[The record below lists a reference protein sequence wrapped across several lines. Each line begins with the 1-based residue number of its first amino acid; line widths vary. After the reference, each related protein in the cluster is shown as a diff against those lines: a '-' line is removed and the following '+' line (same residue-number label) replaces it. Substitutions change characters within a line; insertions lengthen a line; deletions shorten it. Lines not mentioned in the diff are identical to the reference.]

1 MNSATV
7 KIYEFSTGIQ
17 AERTSDGWVSRGFT
31 GEYMNKTID
40 PIPVAIQSAIAN
52 REFAVAEGAS
62 SDEPAIIG
70 REVRGGGEVWS
81 AIAVVTRGRD
91 DRGRSASMY
100 RYFFCEG
107 LGNLWKIL
115 AWMEPLRQAG
125 RMPIFNPFETKI
137 VGQPNECPV
146 NNRPEIPIKK
156 ELQYLLINN
165 EAPIIIPS
173 GQPCMASI
181 LNEMAA
187 AKASENGQPVA
198 WAFKAEALEQPRS
211 FQVIQPASAKAEQLL
226 QRAIASTPQY
236 TAPIAGEQEV
246 KSAIK
251 GLISRDKVKLESVQ
265 IIGAAINQIKD
276 SDWEVIFNG
285 QGASQALSQGIY
297 SPQMVRLLTLRAMVI
312 PQTLPKFVDWMQ
324 KRGKQ
329 EDHKQISE
337 DFQLEIS
344 NSSREIPE
352 NTQNLRLKVTQG
364 VKLIIPMLVDQP
376 KLLGGVVWLLSS
388 PSGFWKQ
395 IYSQQV
401 AVDIDHDFKLMSDKV
416 TRSTNVQ
423 FKVIADREWEELS
436 SQLQIYWQYPSH
448 PHQEKY
454 QPLAD
459 LFGELRNFRIAAFFY
474 HVASGEVPKNIFRKI
489 SNRGGLYSKVY
500 EVDIKRQVPL
510 TEVLGVWIQ
519 EFFAIT
525 IPIGEKYMPLWVA
538 LLILLICT
546 SLGFVGGLN
555 WKISSLNQNN
565 NSANNEAEKNIGSST
580 ISVNPS
586 SGSNNDKPSKSSV
599 IYPLIPPQTLESGT
613 GKENFD
619 ETKAVIER
627 IIDQI
632 KQEEDLKN
640 TGIKIDKDTVVNALK
655 VTLAK
660 FSSSGITSSQ
670 LSYAGVI
677 EKEPLPPEELKQSQ
691 EKWVTA
697 IYLYQKTKGLNNG
710 NPVGYLKQNG
720 SVKDILKKD
729 IIKNLE
735 NNAPDGK

>member
-1 MNSATV
+1 MNLATV
-7 KIYEFSTGIQ
+7 TIHEFSTGIQ
-17 AERTSDGWVSRGFT
+17 AERTPDGGWVSRGFT
-31 GEYMNKTID
+31 GQYINKTLD
-40 PIPVAIQSAIAN
+40 PIPAPIQSAIAN

-62 SDEPAIIG
+62 SDDPAIIG
-70 REVRGGGEVWS
+70 REVGGGGQDWS

-115 AWMEPLRQAG
+115 AWIDSLKQAG

-137 VGQPNECPV
+137 VGQPNQYQA
-146 NNRPEIPIKK
+146 NNQPEIPLKN
-156 ELQYLLINN
+156 EFQYLLTN

-173 GQPCMASI
+173 GQPCTPFIVNLMAI
-181 LNEMAA
+181 K
-187 AKASENGQPVA
+187 KATENGQPVA

-211 FQVIQPASAKAEQLL
+211 FQVIQPASEKAEQLL

-265 IIGAAINQIKD
+265 IIGAAIDQIQD
-276 SDWEVIFNG
+276 RDWEVIFNG

-297 SPQMVRLLTLRAMVI
+297 SPPMVRLLTLRAMVI

-344 NSSREIPE
+344 NSSREIPQ

-364 VKLIIPMLVDQP
+364 VKLIIPKLVDQP
-376 KLLGGVVWLLSS
+376 ELLGGVVWLLSS
-388 PSGFWKQ
+388 PSGLWKE

-401 AVDIDHDFKLMSDKV
+401 AGDIDNDFDLMSRKV

-436 SQLQIYWQYPSH
+436 SQLQIYWQYQSH

-459 LFGELRNFRIAAFFY
+459 LFGELRNLRIAAFFY
-474 HVASGEVPKNIFRKI
+474 HVAYGEVPKNIFRKI
-489 SNRGGLYSKVY
+489 SNRGGLYSTVY

-519 EFFAIT
+519 EFFAIK
-525 IPIGEKYMPLWVA
+525 IPIGEKDMPLWVA
-538 LLILLICT
+538 LLILLIFT
-546 SLGFVGGLN
+546 SLGFVGGGKYCPGLN
-555 WKISSLNQNN
+555 WWCKHTSASSSPSPLESQTPSQSLSPPAAYSTGNKQKIS
-565 NSANNEAEKNIGSST
+565 AN
-580 ISVNPS
+580 
-586 SGSNNDKPSKSSV
+586 
-599 IYPLIPPQTLESGT
+599 Y
-613 GKENFD
+613 
-619 ETKAVIER
+619 
-627 IIDQI
+627 
-632 KQEEDLKN
+632 
-640 TGIKIDKDTVVNALK
+640 
-655 VTLAK
+655 
-660 FSSSGITSSQ
+660 SSQ
-670 LSYAGVI
+670 LLQQIIEELGTDQN
-677 EKEPLPPEELKQSQ
+677 EKEDVEKELLNVFYLSDYSKLEKVGEDRLTLAIKNYQLNNPKLKQYADGSISIPKDNKSISTFHLLKCQ
-691 EKWVTA
+691 VADKLEKKLSPRPEVCE
-697 IYLYQKTKGLNNG
+697 
-710 NPVGYLKQNG
+710 
-720 SVKDILKKD
+720 KKSTTY
-729 IIKNLE
+729 IPRGTN
-735 NNAPDGK
+735 